1 MAELSQQEEQELIE
15 ALVAIDWTWDI
26 DGESLQV
33 IRERCRCSL
42 NEARGIMED
51 LYGRNLIRYD
61 SDKSGEL
68 PAGVPTPTSFWK
80 WKRPK

>member
-15 ALVAIDWTWDI
+15 ALMAIDWTLEI
-26 DGESLQV
+26 DDESLQV
-33 IRERCRCSL
+33 IRDRCRCSL
-42 NEARGIMED
+42 NGAKVIMEN

-61 SDKSGEL
+61 SDKGGEL

>member
-15 ALVAIDWTWDI
+15 ALMAIDWTLEI
-26 DGESLQV
+26 DDESLQV

-42 NEARGIMED
+42 KGAKGIMEN
-51 LYGRNLIRYD
+51 LYGRNLIRYH
-61 SDKSGEL
+61 SDRGGEL
-68 PAGVPTPTSFWK
+68 PAAFPIPTSFWK